1 MTGQVSW
8 TTEIQQTDAVKR
20 RLVEFV
26 MIIRTSLA
34 RQLSK
39 ANQNNQE
46 KKIKNSKQ
54 ACDQASK
61 QTTKQASNQPTNQ
74 LTNQQ
79 TNKPTN

>member
-46 KKIKNSKQ
+46 KQIKNSKQ